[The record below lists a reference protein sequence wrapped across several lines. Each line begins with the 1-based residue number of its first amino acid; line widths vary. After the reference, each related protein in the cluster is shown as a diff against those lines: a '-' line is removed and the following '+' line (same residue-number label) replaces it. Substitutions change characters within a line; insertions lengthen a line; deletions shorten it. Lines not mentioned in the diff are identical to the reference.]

1 MVAIRKLEVSSN
13 IIVSGLTAS
22 CRSDYLLLLFLM
34 LNKLYIILGI
44 RMFVVYFEDSIFI
57 EIHHLMDKGFYC
69 CRYFLHRYSLALGD
83 QQHANKWKSRNDYK
97 EKSPTNA

>member
-13 IIVSGLTAS
+13 IIVPGLTAS
-22 CRSDYLLLLFLM
+22 CRSEYLLLFFLK

-44 RMFVVYFEDSIFI
+44 ILKIPFFI
-57 EIHHLMDKGFYC
+57 EVHHLLDKGFYC